1 LSDERLKTGAEVV
14 FRLGDAI
21 CPDFEQ
27 IANQLGPDL
36 AVNGEVVLLS
46 DSGSHK
52 MKFAVIDVRGICTPL
67 IVPVRMLN
75 ADEFARNTE
84 ASVRFTEG

>member
-1 LSDERLKTGAEVV
+1 MSDVRLKTGAEVV

-27 IANQLGPDL
+27 IADQLGPDL

-46 DSGSHK
+46 DGGSQK

>member
-1 LSDERLKTGAEVV
+1 MLRYG
-14 FRLGDAI
+14 G
-21 CPDFEQ
+21 Q

-46 DSGSHK
+46 DSGSQK
-52 MKFAVIDVRGICTPL
+52 MKFAVIDVQGICTPL

-75 ADEFARNTE
+75 ADEFDENTE
-84 ASVRFTEG
+84 ASLRFTEG